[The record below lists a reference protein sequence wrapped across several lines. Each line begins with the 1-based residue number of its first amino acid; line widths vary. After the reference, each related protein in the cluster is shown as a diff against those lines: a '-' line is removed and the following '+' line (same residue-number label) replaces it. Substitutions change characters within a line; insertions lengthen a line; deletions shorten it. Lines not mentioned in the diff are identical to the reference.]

1 MNVSLASNS
10 LMSVAAPT
18 FNKTEQLNEGTQ
30 PDGDNDKDDALQVTA
45 AAQNSPVGASGN
57 IINTFA

>member
-18 FNKTEQLNEGTQ
+18 FNRAEQLNEGTK
-30 PDGDNDKDDALQVTA
+30 PDGDNDQDDAVQVAPTT
-45 AAQNSPVGASGN
+45 QSNPVGASGN

>member
-1 MNVSLASNS
+1 
-10 LMSVAAPT
+10 MSVAAPT
-18 FNKTEQLNEGTQ
+18 FNKTEQLNEGAQ

-45 AAQNSPVGASGN
+45 TAQNSPVGASGN

>member
-18 FNKTEQLNEGTQ
+18 FNKTDQLNEGTQ
-30 PDGDNDKDDALQVTA
+30 PDGDHDQDDAFQVSAST
-45 AAQNSPVGASGN
+45 QNNPVGASGN
-57 IINTFA
+57 NINTFA

>member
-18 FNKTEQLNEGTQ
+18 FNKTDQLNEGTK
-30 PDGDNDKDDALQVTA
+30 PDGDNDQDDALQVSAPT
-45 AAQNSPVGASGN
+45 QNNSVGASGN
-57 IINTFA
+57 NINTFA